1 MVLMNKD
8 VSSKGSMIS
17 SSVTLAIAAIAKKMK
32 ADGIKVI
39 DFSAGEPDFNTPS
52 NICAA
57 AIKAI
62 EAGKTRYTAAAGL
75 PELRQA
81 ICKKLHVDNKLDY
94 EPENIVVSNGAKHS
108 LYNAMQAICNPG
120 DEVLLSVPYWVSYPE
135 IIKLADAVPVF
146 VETKEAEGFK
156 YTENKLRSRIT
167 PKTKAIIINSPNNPT
182 GMVYSAAE
190 LKLIANIAE
199 EYSLYVISDEI
210 YEKLIYDGIHISIA
224 SLGERIKDLT
234 IVVNGMSKCYAM
246 TGWRIGYAAANRKIA
261 KIMANI
267 QSHATSN
274 PNTIAQYGSIEAL
287 NGNQDS
293 IHEMWKTFRER
304 RNYMIEK
311 INAIPV
317 LSCQKPM
324 GAFYVMVN
332 ISRTIGKEYEGI
344 SINNSLDFAEFL
356 LRKANIAVVP
366 GSGFGAENYVRLSYA
381 TSIEDI
387 KEGLRRIGEILK
399 LDSTQR

>member
-1 MVLMNKD
+1 MNKE
-8 VSSKGSMIS
+8 VSSKGSRIS
-17 SSVTLAIAAIAKKMK
+17 SSVTLAIAAIAKNMK

-39 DFSAGEPDFNTPS
+39 DFGAGEPDFNTPP
-52 NICAA
+52 NIREA
-57 AIKAI
+57 AIQAI
-62 EAGKTRYTAAAGL
+62 ETGKTRYTAASGL

-81 ICKKLHVDNKLDY
+81 ICKKLYVDNHLDY
-94 EPENIVVSNGAKHS
+94 KADNIVVSNGAKHS

-120 DEVLLSVPYWVSYPE
+120 DEVLVSVPYWVSYPE
-135 IIKLADAVPVF
+135 LIKLADAVPVL

-156 YTENKLRSRIT
+156 YTESNLRSHIT

-182 GMVYSAAE
+182 GMVYSAEE

-199 EYSLYVISDEI
+199 EYNLYVISDEI

-224 SLGERIKDLT
+224 SLGEKIKDLT
-234 IVVNGMSKCYAM
+234 IVINGMSKCYAM
-246 TGWRIGYAAANRKIA
+246 TGWRIGYAAANRTIA
-261 KIMANI
+261 GIMANI

-293 IHEMWKTFRER
+293 IYEMRKAFMER
-304 RNYMIEK
+304 RNYMVAK
-311 INAIPV
+311 INSISG
-317 LSCQKPM
+317 LSCQKPQ

-332 ISRTIGKEYEGI
+332 ISRIIGKEYEGI
-344 SINNSLDFAEFL
+344 AINNSLDFTEFL

-366 GSGFGAENYVRLSYA
+366 GSGFGAANYVRLSYA

-387 KEGLRRIGEILK
+387 KEGLRRIEEILELSMK
-399 LDSTQR
+399 